1 MKIKANSA
9 LNYLDLFNN
18 GIKLI
23 TRRGQ
28 ISIAAFTFVNLMASI
43 GDGVIIYLLSNWFK
57 TDTLD
62 NSSVPSRFVLFALLF
77 TAIRP
82 VAVIF
87 LNSYIFNQLGKEE
100 ARISIEVFKKAI
112 KMQWEVRKNIEE
124 GEFVN
129 LVTNAPS
136 ALVRGILVRGSVAI
150 SGFTNMI
157 VIVFVLLVV
166 DTINTL
172 FFLTFTIILILI
184 SNRIYNRL
192 LTTLSTD
199 KVIAMETV
207 AGIVNVG
214 WKTARLLK
222 IMPSMSFDSNYYKER
237 SKLGLVGS
245 RTEFLSQ
252 LPRSL
257 FEIYLGL
264 SLLSVFILSISD
276 IGYVSSYGSF
286 VLFGA
291 AAFRIFPIMS
301 QIQAVSIQ
309 MKIEFET
316 AVKVNNTLSTP
327 LGEHD
332 TSAYDTNFTGS
343 DDIYATSNL
352 CFRYLDDSKDALRD
366 IDISVKKGEK
376 VAIVGSSGSGKTT
389 LLNVLIGFLTP
400 TSGTLRR
407 RKDLEVTIGYVPQV
421 SVACGLSIANSIAL
435 EWDDDFVDYGKVSE
449 LISEFNN
456 LKMFEENKL
465 RTSMLDTDLSGGQ
478 QQALG
483 IMRALYRTPDLLI
496 LDEPSSALD
505 EHSQKEIME
514 IIFKEPQLT
523 IIMVTHRKETLN
535 YVDRI
540 VLLDEGRI
548 FTPNNPKIL

>member
-1 MKIKANSA
+1 
-9 LNYLDLFNN
+9 
-18 GIKLI
+18 
-23 TRRGQ
+23 
-28 ISIAAFTFVNLMASI
+28 
-43 GDGVIIYLLSNWFK
+43 
-57 TDTLD
+57 
-62 NSSVPSRFVLFALLF
+62 
-77 TAIRP
+77 
-82 VAVIF
+82 
-87 LNSYIFNQLGKEE
+87 
-100 ARISIEVFKKAI
+100 
-112 KMQWEVRKNIEE
+112 
-124 GEFVN
+124 
-129 LVTNAPS
+129 
-136 ALVRGILVRGSVAI
+136 
-150 SGFTNMI
+150 
-157 VIVFVLLVV
+157 
-166 DTINTL
+166 
-172 FFLTFTIILILI
+172 
-184 SNRIYNRL
+184 
-192 LTTLSTD
+192 
-199 KVIAMETV
+199 
-207 AGIVNVG
+207 
-214 WKTARLLK
+214 
-222 IMPSMSFDSNYYKER
+222 
-237 SKLGLVGS
+237 
-245 RTEFLSQ
+245 
-252 LPRSL
+252 
-257 FEIYLGL
+257 
-264 SLLSVFILSISD
+264 
-276 IGYVSSYGSF
+276 
-286 VLFGA
+286 
-291 AAFRIFPIMS
+291 
-301 QIQAVSIQ
+301 

-327 LGEHD
+327 QGEHD
-332 TSAYDTNFTGS
+332 TSAYDANFTAS

-352 CFRYLDDSKDALRD
+352 SFRYLDDSKDALKD

-435 EWDDDFVDYGKVSE
+435 EWDDEFVDYGKVSE

-465 RTSMLDTDLSGGQ
+465 RLSMLDTDLSGGQ

>member
-1 MKIKANSA
+1 
-9 LNYLDLFNN
+9 
-18 GIKLI
+18 
-23 TRRGQ
+23 
-28 ISIAAFTFVNLMASI
+28 
-43 GDGVIIYLLSNWFK
+43 
-57 TDTLD
+57 
-62 NSSVPSRFVLFALLF
+62 VLFALLF

-87 LNSYIFNQLGKEE
+87 LNRYIFNQLGKEE

-112 KMQWEVRKNIEE
+112 KMQWTERKNIEE

-150 SGFTNMI
+150 SGFTNLI

-172 FFLTFTIILILI
+172 FFLTFTIILIMI

-222 IMPSMSFDSNYYKER
+222 IMPSMSFDSNYYQER

-286 VLFGA
+286 GA
-291 AAFRIFPIMS
+291 AAFRIFPIMT

-316 AVKVNNTLSTP
+316 AVKVKNTLSTP
-327 LGEHD
+327 QGKHV
-332 TSAYDTNFTGS
+332 TSAYDANCTVS

-352 CFRYLDDSKDALRD
+352 SFRYLDDSKDALRD
-366 IDISVKKGEK
+366 INISVKKGEK

-407 RKDLEVTIGYVPQV
+407 RKDLEATIGYVPQA

-435 EWDDDFVDYGKVSE
+435 EWDDEFVDYGKVSE

-465 RTSMLDTDLSGGQ
+465 RTSMLDADLSGGQ

-514 IIFKEPQLT
+514 IIFKDPRLT

-548 FTPNNPKIL
+548 LTTNMPKIL

>member
-9 LNYLDLFNN
+9 LNYLDIFIN
-18 GIKLI
+18 GLKLI

-28 ISIAAFTFVNLMASI
+28 ISIIAFIFVNLMASI

-82 VAVIF
+82 VAAIF
-87 LNSYIFNQLGKEE
+87 LNSYIFKQLGKEE
-100 ARISIEVFKKAI
+100 ARISLEVFKIAI
-112 KMQWEVRKNIEE
+112 KQQWAVGKNIEE

-136 ALVRGILVRGSVAI
+136 ALVRGILVRWSVAV
-150 SGFTNMI
+150 SGFVNVI
-157 VIVFVLLVV
+157 VVVFVLIVV
-166 DTINTL
+166 DTIITI
-172 FFLTFTIILILI
+172 FFLAFTIILILI

-222 IMPSMSFDSNYYKER
+222 IMPSKSFDLNYYKER

-264 SLLSVFILSISD
+264 LLLSVFILIISD

-291 AAFRIFPIMS
+291 AAFRLFPIMS
-301 QIQAVSIQ
+301 QIQSVSIQ

-316 AVKVNNTLSTP
+316 AVKVTNTLFSP
-327 LGEHD
+327 KGKHNENAD
-332 TSAYDTNFTGS
+332 DTNCMGS
-343 DDIYATSNL
+343 DDIFATSNL
-352 CFRYLDDSKDALRD
+352 SFRYPNDSKDALKD
-366 IDISVKKGEK
+366 INISIKNGEK

-389 LLNVLIGFLTP
+389 LLNVLVGFLSP
-400 TSGTLRR
+400 TSGTMRK
-407 RKDLEVTIGYVPQV
+407 RKDLEVAIGYVPQV
-421 SVACGLSIANSIAL
+421 SNACGLSIANSIAL
-435 EWDDDFVDYGKVSE
+435 EWDDEFVDYERVSE
-449 LISEFNN
+449 LITEFNN
-456 LKMFEENKL
+456 LKMFDENKL
-465 RTSMLDTDLSGGQ
+465 RTSMFDADLSGGQ

-483 IMRALYRTPDLLI
+483 LMRALYRTPDLLI

-505 EHSQKEIME
+505 DHSQKEIME
-514 IIFKEPQLT
+514 IVFKEPRLT
-523 IIMVTHRKETLN
+523 VIMVTHRKETLN
-535 YVDRI
+535 FVDRI
-540 VLLDEGRI
+540 VYLDEGRTY
-548 FTPNNPKIL
+548 TPNNPDTL

>member
-1 MKIKANSA
+1 MNSA
-9 LNYLDLFNN
+9 LNYRDIFIN
-18 GIKLI
+18 GLKLLTI
-23 TRRGQ
+23 RGR
-28 ISIAAFTFVNLMASI
+28 ISIVAFIFVNLMASI

-77 TAIRP
+77 TAMRP
-82 VAVIF
+82 VAAIF
-87 LNSYIFNQLGKEE
+87 LNSYIFKQLGKEE
-100 ARISIEVFKKAI
+100 ARISLEVFKIAI
-112 KMQWEVRKNIEE
+112 KQQWAVGKNIEE

-136 ALVRGILVRGSVAI
+136 ALVRGILVRWSVLI
-150 SGFTNMI
+150 SGFINVI
-157 VIVFVLLVV
+157 VIVFVLIVV
-166 DTINTL
+166 DTIITI
-172 FFLTFTIILILI
+172 FFLAFTIILILI

-192 LTTLSTD
+192 LKTLSTD

-222 IMPSMSFDSNYYKER
+222 IMPSKSFDLNYYKER

-264 SLLSVFILSISD
+264 LLLSVFILIISD

-291 AAFRIFPIMS
+291 AAFRLFPIMS

-309 MKIEFET
+309 MKIEFEM
-316 AVKVNNTLSTP
+316 AVKVT
-327 LGEHD
+327 D
-332 TSAYDTNFTGS
+332 TFSSPKGKHNEDADDANCIGS

-352 CFRYLDDSKDALRD
+352 SFRYPNDSKDALKN
-366 IDISVKKGEK
+366 INISVKSGEK

-389 LLNVLIGFLTP
+389 LLNVLVGFLSP
-400 TSGTLRR
+400 TSGIIRR
-407 RKDLEVTIGYVPQV
+407 RKDLEVAIGYVPQV

-435 EWDDDFVDYGKVSE
+435 EWDDEFVDYERVSE
-449 LISEFNN
+449 LITEFNN
-456 LKMFEENKL
+456 LKMFDENKL
-465 RTSMLDTDLSGGQ
+465 RTSMFDADLSGGQ

-483 IMRALYRTPDLLI
+483 LMRALYRTPDLLI

-514 IIFKEPQLT
+514 IVFKEPRLT

-540 VLLDEGRI
+540 VYLDEGR
-548 FTPNNPKIL
+548 TYRPNYPEIV

>member
-9 LNYLDLFNN
+9 LNYLALFIN
-18 GIKLI
+18 GLKLI
-23 TRRGQ
+23 TRRGR
-28 ISIAAFTFVNLMASI
+28 ISIIAFIFVNLMASI
-43 GDGVIIYLLSNWFK
+43 GDGVIIYLVSSWFK

-62 NSSVPSRFVLFALLF
+62 NLSVPSRFVLFALLF
-77 TAIRP
+77 TALRP
-82 VAVIF
+82 VAAIF

-100 ARISIEVFKKAI
+100 ARISIEVFKMAI
-112 KMQWEVRKNIEE
+112 KQQWAIGKNIEE

-136 ALVRGILVRGSVAI
+136 ALVRGILVRWSVAI
-150 SGFTNMI
+150 SGFINLI
-157 VIVFVLLVV
+157 VIVLVLIVV
-166 DTINTL
+166 DTINTI

-184 SNRIYNRL
+184 SNRVYNRL
-192 LTTLSTD
+192 LTTLSSD

-207 AGIVNVG
+207 AGLVNVG
-214 WKTARLLK
+214 WKTARQLK
-222 IMPSMSFDSNYYKER
+222 IMPSRSFDLNYYKER

-264 SLLSVFILSISD
+264 LLLSVFILSISD

-291 AAFRIFPIMS
+291 AAFRLFPIMS
-301 QIQAVSIQ
+301 QIQSMSLQ
-309 MKIEFET
+309 MRIEFET
-316 AVKVNNTLSTP
+316 AVKVTDTLSSP
-327 LGEHD
+327 KGKHNENAD
-332 TSAYDTNFTGS
+332 DINCTGS
-343 DDIYATSNL
+343 DEVYATSNL
-352 CFRYLDDSKDALRD
+352 CFRYPDDSKDALKD
-366 IDISVKKGEK
+366 INISVKNCEK
-376 VAIVGSSGSGKTT
+376 VALVGSSGSGKTT
-389 LLNVLIGFLTP
+389 LLNVLVGFLSP

-407 RKDLEVTIGYVPQV
+407 RKDLEVIIGYVPQV

-435 EWDDDFVDYGKVSE
+435 EWDDEFVDYGRVSE
-449 LISEFNN
+449 LITEFNN

-465 RTSMLDTDLSGGQ
+465 RTSMFDSELSGGQ

-483 IMRALYRTPDLLI
+483 LMRALYRKPDLLI

-514 IIFKEPQLT
+514 IVFREPRLT
-523 IIMVTHRKETLN
+523 VIMVTHRKETLN

-540 VLLDEGRI
+540 IYLDEGRI
-548 FTPNNPKIL
+548 YTTNNPDIL